1 MTSPDIFP
9 TKRLSVR
16 LSGPLAAHVER
27 QISNHL
33 YESDSEYIRDLV
45 RKDMLGNDE
54 YDVREGII
62 EGYANIAEGRF
73 SNKSNDQI
81 FAEAMQ
87 EAKDEGYKL

>member
-1 MTSPDIFP
+1 
-9 TKRLSVR
+9 
-16 LSGPLAAHVER
+16 
-27 QISNHL
+27 
-33 YESDSEYIRDLV
+33 
-45 RKDMLGNDE
+45 MLGNDE